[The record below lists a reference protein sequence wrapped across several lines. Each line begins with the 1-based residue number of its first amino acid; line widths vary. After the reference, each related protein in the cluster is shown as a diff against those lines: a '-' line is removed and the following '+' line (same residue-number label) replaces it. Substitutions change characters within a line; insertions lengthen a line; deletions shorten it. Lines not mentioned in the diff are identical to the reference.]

1 VTVTNPKGWT
11 TTTYDQ
17 ERGLA
22 TRVSDVN
29 QQVTTEVTESDAAY
43 WDSTA
48 SAYTARTGLPLSTGY
63 GNDAGLISQRQPRP
77 RIHSRRLR
85 ARQPAGRAMPQMTSR
100 RRSSQAL
107 TWSALGG
114 GSRRRPLRCRRAA
127 TSPRNGPRQR
137 RRSRTATH
145 FRITVAPP
153 LAPITANS
161 LVRVKKTD
169 DPLPNGSGSQK
180 TREIALTCRNYLT
193 PW

>member
-63 GNDAGLISQRQPRP
+63 GNDAGLGAETVGFAYNLADTLTGFGTTSSTYLDDGAPA
-77 RIHSRRLR
+77 RR
-85 ARQPAGRAMPQMTSR
+85 
-100 RRSSQAL
+100 
-107 TWSALGG
+107 
-114 GSRRRPLRCRRAA
+114 
-127 TSPRNGPRQR
+127 
-137 RRSRTATH
+137 
-145 FRITVAPP
+145 
-153 LAPITANS
+153 
-161 LVRVKKTD
+161 
-169 DPLPNGSGSQK
+169 
-180 TREIALTCRNYLT
+180 
-193 PW
+193 